1 RVQPLE
7 EKKEQKIKK
16 SFKQMVKNKYW
27 LLISANSFL
36 WFVRLGVMNGVL
48 IYYVNYVLERPGMVP
63 FYLTLLNVA
72 NLVGGF
78 FALSI
83 LRKYSSR
90 NSSMLFYGIAAF
102 LLASLFLVEGQ
113 STILFAVIFFM
124 ANVLIGYGD
133 PANLTMLGDTIDY
146 QEWKFGSRPEGLLV
160 SSYSFSTKFGVA
172 IGSSFLAYALD
183 WAGYN
188 PADITESVKTMIRV
202 LMIALPVVLTVLQVV
217 ILYFYKLDKKHAQIV
232 QDLKL

>member
-1 RVQPLE
+1 NSKEKGELNSYRAIGRSIGTIIVASATLPLVNYLGNGNQQVGFPIVMGIYAVIGIVFFLLTFKNTSERVNTLE
-7 EKKEQKIKK
+7 KKKEQKIKK

-90 NSSMLFYGIAAF
+90 NSSMLFYGIAAV

-133 PANLTMLGDTIDY
+133 PANLTMLGDTID
-146 QEWKFGSRPEGLLV
+146 
-160 SSYSFSTKFGVA
+160 
-172 IGSSFLAYALD
+172 
-183 WAGYN
+183 
-188 PADITESVKTMIRV
+188 
-202 LMIALPVVLTVLQVV
+202 
-217 ILYFYKLDKKHAQIV
+217 
-232 QDLKL
+232 

>member
-1 RVQPLE
+1 LQQP
-7 EKKEQKIKK
+7 
-16 SFKQMVKNKYW
+16 N
-27 LLISANSFL
+27 
-36 WFVRLGVMNGVL
+36 
-48 IYYVNYVLERPGMVP
+48 MVP
-63 FYLTLLNVA
+63 VYLTVLNIA

-83 LRKYSSR
+83 LGKFSSR
-90 NSSMLFYGIAAF
+90 NSSMLMYSIAT
-102 LLASLFLVEGQ
+102 LLLFSLFLIEGH
-113 STILFAVIFFM
+113 STVLFIAIFFIAYVM
-124 ANVLIGYGD
+124 IGYGY

-146 QEWKFGSRPEGLLV
+146 QEWKFGERPEGLLV

-172 IGSSFLAYALD
+172 IGSSFIAYALG